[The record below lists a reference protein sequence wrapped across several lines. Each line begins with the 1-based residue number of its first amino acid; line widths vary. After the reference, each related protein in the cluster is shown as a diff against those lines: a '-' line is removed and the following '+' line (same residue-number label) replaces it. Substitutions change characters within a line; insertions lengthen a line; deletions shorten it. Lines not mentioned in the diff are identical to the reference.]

1 MILHYKFDSKLD
13 LGFHRERE
21 REGNGSIIERE
32 LVLSLALMVVINNV
46 GVKICYEKNRE
57 RVFHACVLR
66 EILFKKILNNLV
78 YSPN

>member
-13 LGFHRERE
+13 LGFHGERE
-21 REGNGSIIERE
+21 KNGSIIERE

-57 RVFHACVLR
+57 RERVCFMLM
-66 EILFKKILNNLV
+66 F
-78 YSPN
+78 